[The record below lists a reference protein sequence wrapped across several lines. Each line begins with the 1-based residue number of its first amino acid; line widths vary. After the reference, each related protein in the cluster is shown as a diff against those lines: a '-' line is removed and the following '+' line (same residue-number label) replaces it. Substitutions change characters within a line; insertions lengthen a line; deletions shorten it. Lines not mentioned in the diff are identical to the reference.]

1 MCSIAVHEVE
11 VTLFF
16 SGDVEAGRRH
26 GSDAL
31 DSNPRKL
38 TRFRAWLAAQKLGG
52 YPELEAAPNRMEMQ
66 TGRVRAAELE
76 YEAISV
82 RTGFGRTSGGSAFM
96 DVSVEGGISRGPH
109 RHTVSPAID
118 ELEAWRPIGLRERSA
133 HLAANTRVRITEG
146 EGRWIAQPAGGA
158 LAGIAA

>member
-1 MCSIAVHEVE
+1 MEA
-11 VTLFF
+11 TLSTPIHAYALPGLACGAKAWRV
-16 SGDVEAGRRH
+16 SG
-26 GSDAL
+26 
-31 DSNPRKL
+31 
-38 TRFRAWLAAQKLGG
+38 
-52 YPELEAAPNRMEMQ
+52 LEAAPNRMEMQ
-66 TGRVRAAELE
+66 TGLVRAALELE

-96 DVSVEGGISRGPH
+96 DVSVEGGIPRGPH

-118 ELEAWRPIGLRERSA
+118 ELEAWLPIGLRERLA
-133 HLAANTRVRITEG
+133 HLAANARVRITEG